1 MEIEAETGE
10 RLFSSFKYLV
20 ENKTGEKHPL
30 NCYRK
35 PSSENTRNDC
45 SCSEF
50 LTFGRSDDKAD
61 LFNASFS

>member
-10 RLFSSFKYLV
+10 RLFSCFKNLV

-35 PSSENTRNDC
+35 PSSENTCNDC
-45 SCSEF
+45 SCFEF
-50 LTFGRSDDKAD
+50 LTFGRSNDKAD
-61 LFNASFS
+61 LINASLS